1 MRYSVHS
8 NFNSGVQDV
17 DAIDILGALLGR
29 KANASGSGNK
39 TGAGT
44 KIETGTIGSGRSKP
58 AADPFE
64 TQSNAR
70 PMTVEES
77 ARSLE
82 DLLNVATDHHTSK
95 RTSSKPA
102 PPPSTPAPA
111 PTPTRASLPERA
123 QLPSG
128 LNEQAKLLV
137 RAMIAAAKSDG
148 QLTND
153 EQDAIVQQLGHA
165 GPAEIEFLRQEFAAP
180 TNVRDLA
187 WSVPLGMEDQVYT
200 ISLRAIQLDEQSEA
214 SYLGELAHG
223 LRMQPARCNEIHRKY
238 GAPEIFR

>member
-1 MRYSVHS
+1 MAIFIAGVH
-8 NFNSGVQDV
+8 DV

-29 KANASGSGNK
+29 KAQASGPGGK
-39 TGAGT
+39 VATGS
-44 KIETGTIGSGRSKP
+44 KIETGTLGTSRSKP

-64 TQSNAR
+64 TKYDSR

-77 ARSLE
+77 ARNLE
-82 DLLNVATDHHTSK
+82 DLLNVATDHHESK

-102 PPPSTPAPA
+102 TKSQTKQTPV
-111 PTPTRASLPERA
+111 PTPVPGRASLPDRA
-123 QLPSG
+123 HLPSD

-165 GPAEIEFLRQEFAAP
+165 GQAEIDFLRQEFA
-180 TNVRDLA
+180 TTLSVRDLA
-187 WSVPLGMEDQVYT
+187 WSIPLGMEEQVYT
-200 ISLRAIQLDEQSEA
+200 VSLKAIQLDEESEA
-214 SYLGELAHG
+214 AYLGELAHG
-223 LRMQPARCNEIHRKY
+223 LRMQPTRCNEIHRKY